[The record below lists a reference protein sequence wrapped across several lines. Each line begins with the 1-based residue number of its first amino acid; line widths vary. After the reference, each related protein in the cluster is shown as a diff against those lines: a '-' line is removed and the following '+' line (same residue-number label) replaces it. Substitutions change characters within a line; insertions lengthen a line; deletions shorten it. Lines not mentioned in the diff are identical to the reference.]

1 MVTPQARTDQGA
13 SFRKTRPFSF
23 VLLVGLPP
31 LIFSITGCDLP
42 FNLPLGD
49 IFRPTPQRTE
59 IMPGQPLTLDGLDS
73 GTGILVLRIPLRKEP
88 AGSSTAVI
96 ATGNHGDPVKF
107 VQRDAEN
114 ILVETK
120 DGRRGW
126 VASYFIKELR

>member
-1 MVTPQARTDQGA
+1 MTVPQARIQQGA
-13 SFRKTRPFSF
+13 SKRRPFSF
-23 VLLVGLPP
+23 LLLGIFP
-31 LIFSITGCDLP
+31 LIFSALGCDIP
-42 FNLPLGD
+42 FSLPLPD
-49 IFRPTPQRTE
+49 MFRSAPQQPE
-59 IMPGQPLTLDGLDS
+59 IMPGQLLTLDGLDS

-96 ATGNHGDPVKF
+96 ATGDHGEAVKF

-126 VASYFIKELR
+126 VSTRFIKELK